1 MKLEWKTCLKVG
13 ISIFILY
20 LCITYWSVVSGF
32 ISAVLSAASPLI
44 IGFMLAYLVNIL
56 MSFYESHYF
65 KRGKKAAIEKTRR
78 PVCMLAAYLTLL
90 AIIALI
96 VGLIIPQLISC
107 VQVIIAE
114 LPTFV
119 DKTVK
124 WIEGLSFVNADT
136 VGTLEKA
143 LEGINWKSE
152 LGKVASVLTS
162 GIGGVMDT
170 VIKTVTSLISGI
182 VTAFISIIFSVYL
195 LSGRDKLLRQFHSII
210 HRCLKKEWY
219 VKVEYV
225 GTVLNSCFKK
235 YIVGQCTE
243 AVILGVLCTIG
254 MLILRLP
261 YATMIGALI
270 SFTALIPIAGAYIG
284 AGIGAFMI
292 LTESPI
298 KALIFLIFLIVL
310 QQFEGNIIYP
320 RVVGSSLGLPGIWVL
335 AAVTIGGGIMGI
347 PGMLFGVPVTAA
359 IYKLLKVEINEP
371 GGKLFVT
378 KKSTE

>member
-1 MKLEWKTCLKVG
+1 MKLEWKTCFKVG

-44 IGFMLAYLVNIL
+44 IGFILAYLVNIL
-56 MSFYESHYF
+56 MSFYERHYF
-65 KRGKKAAIEKTRR
+65 KRGKKAVIEKTRR
-78 PVCMLAAYLTLL
+78 PLCMLAAYLTLL

-96 VGLIIPQLISC
+96 VGLTIPQLISC

-119 DKTVK
+119 DKAVK
-124 WIEGLSFVNADT
+124 WIESLSFVNADT

-152 LGKVASVLTS
+152 LGNVASVLTS

-195 LSGRDKLLRQFHSII
+195 LSGRDKLLRQFHGVIR
-210 HRCLKKEWY
+210 RCLKKEWY

-298 KALIFLIFLIVL
+298 KALIFLIFLIIL

-335 AAVTIGGGIMGI
+335 AAVTVGGGIMGI

-359 IYKLLKVEINEP
+359 IYKLLKLEMNEP
-371 GGKLFVT
+371 GGKLIMK